1 MNKKEIATTL
11 LHMTA
16 GAALLGT
23 CAIIIWS
30 ITNFDVLMKAYK
42 YPEVIRAMQVTV
54 TVSK

>member
-11 LHMTA
+11 LHMTT
-16 GAALLGT
+16 GAILLGM

-42 YPEVIRAMQVTV
+42 YPEVIRDMRITV
-54 TVSK
+54 QVSK